1 MTRRIIVHDTVCL
14 MTKRLLFFLF
24 AFVISFIIPL
34 RAFHGTSKAS
44 KVLHSR
50 ILPLI
55 ENHECIGLSVV
66 VVKDNN
72 IIYYDSFGY
81 NPDYSDSTKRTP
93 IKREDINY
101 IASISKTFVST
112 AIMQLKEKGILKLDD
127 DVNKYLAFSVRNPH
141 YPEIPITIRML
152 LTHRSSLNN
161 LNYTVT
167 FDHFNLLIPEK
178 NKDYS
183 QCYNNYKPDTDYDY
197 CNYGYVILGAI
208 IENITRLR
216 LDDYIDKFIMKPMGL
231 YGGFNVEKLDS
242 SRFVRAYLHSK
253 GKFVKPIDVYKPDKY
268 LKDYVLGFSTPALH
282 PADGMI
288 ISSYDLAKFML
299 MHMNDGQYKNGKRII
314 SSESEKEMRIAP
326 KDNRNYGLALAH
338 YSFLNGVDLIG
349 MTGGAR
355 GMHTAMYFNPDE
367 KYGFVVFCNGCNSA
381 SAADEGLNKL
391 VVKELFSTFISR

>member
-1 MTRRIIVHDTVCL
+1 MNRDTYWL
-14 MTKRLLFFLF
+14 MIKRLPLFLY
-24 AFVISFIIPL
+24 AIAISFVIPWY
-34 RAFHGTSKAS
+34 AS
-44 KVLHSR
+44 SRGFVNKKELHSR
-50 ILPLI
+50 ILHLM
-55 ENHECIGLSVV
+55 EKYECVGLSVV
-66 VVKDNN
+66 AVKDNK
-72 IIYYDSFGY
+72 IVYYDSFGY
-81 NPDYSDSTKRTP
+81 NPDYSDSTKRTS

-101 IASISKTFVST
+101 IASISKTFIST
-112 AIMQLKEKGILKLDD
+112 AIMQLKEKRLLNLDD
-127 DVNKYLAFSVRNPH
+127 DVNKYLDFSVRNPH
-141 YPEIPITIRML
+141 YPDTPISIRML

-161 LNYTVT
+161 IKGVFS

-178 NKDYS
+178 NREYS
-183 QCYNNYKPDTDYDY
+183 KCFNNYKPGAGYDY
-197 CNYGYVILGAI
+197 CNYGYAILGAI
-208 IENITRLR
+208 IEKTSGMR
-216 LDDYIDKFIMKPMGL
+216 LDNYIDKFIMKPMGL

-242 SRFVRAYLHSK
+242 NLFVKSYWYEK
-253 GKFVKPIDVYKPDKY
+253 GKFIKQPGAYKPDKY

-299 MHMNDGQYKNGKRII
+299 MHMNDGRYKKGKRII

-326 KDNRNYGLALAH
+326 KNNKNYGLALAH